1 MVYVISILIFVTLF
15 FECYGFIFRHI
26 GAINNSSSLG
36 YSLHV
41 QSATISRFGTLL
53 SYPLIAYKL
62 ETGIT
67 NNSLSLMPLVS
78 FSLVAIALMLF
89 LKYKNTNRLFS
100 SFILNKL
107 STMSGHQSIFINKL
121 DTTPVFT
128 NKYEG
133 ISKTDKFRLVYLGTF
148 SFLFTSSS
156 FFLTSI
162 LANQF
167 LEYRATIIQCTPF
180 ISGIGTLISV
190 VYFDTTLSNLI
201 DKNPTSF
208 KTIELAWKA
217 RIYGSI
223 IVSTIFGFAYL
234 FL

>member
-62 ETGIT
+62 EIGIT
-67 NNSLSLMPLVS
+67 NNTLSLIPLVS
-78 FSLVAIALMLF
+78 FSLVAITLTFF
-89 LKYKNTNRLFS
+89 LKFKNFNILFS
-100 SFILNKL
+100 SFLLKNL
-107 STMSGHQSIFINKL
+107 SRMSGHQGVFINKL
-121 DTTPVFT
+121 DLTPVFR
-128 NKYEG
+128 NKNEE

-148 SFLFTSSS
+148 SFLFTASS

-201 DKNPTSF
+201 DKNPNSF
-208 KTIELAWKA
+208 RTIELAWKA
-217 RIYGSI
+217 RIYGSLTA
-223 IVSTIFGFAYL
+223 SALFCFTYL
-234 FL
+234 L